1 MRCGIPFARLA
12 GLPAFFLLG
21 VPDMKMTTEEAF
33 VKTLQRHGIE
43 HAFGIIGSAMMPIS
57 DLFPKAGITFWDCA
71 HEGSAGMMADGYT
84 RATGKMSMMIAQN
97 GPGITNFVTAVKT
110 AYWNHTPLLLVT
122 PQAANKT
129 IGQGG
134 FQEVEQM
141 KLFEDMVAYQ
151 EEVRDP
157 SRMAEVLARVISK
170 AKNLS
175 GPAQINIPRDYWTQV
190 IDIELPEP
198 IEFEVSP
205 GGENSVAA
213 AAALLSQ
220 AKNPVILNGAGVV
233 LAHGGIAAS
242 QALAERLDAPVC
254 VGYQHNDAYP
264 GGHPLFAGPL
274 GYNGSKAAMELIKDA
289 DVVLCLGTRL
299 NPFSTLPGYGMEY
312 WPADAK
318 IIQVDINPDR
328 IGLTKK
334 ISVGIVGDA
343 AKVANGILSQLSD
356 TAGDA
361 GRNERRARI
370 GETKSRWAQQLSS
383 MDHEDDDPGTN
394 WNERAR
400 ADKPDWMSPRMAWRA
415 IQAALPREAI
425 ISSDIGNNCAI
436 GNAYPSFEAGRK
448 YLAPGLFGPCGY
460 GLPAIVGAKIGRP
473 DVPVVGFAGDGAFGI
488 AVNELTA
495 IGRSEWPAITQIVFR
510 NYQWGAEKRNSTL
523 WFDDNFVGTELDTQV
538 SFARMA
544 ESCGLKGVVARTM
557 DELTDALNQAI
568 IDQMENNTT
577 TLIEAMLNQELG
589 DPFRRDAMKNP
600 VEVAGID
607 PADMIDQPA

>member
-1 MRCGIPFARLA
+1 
-12 GLPAFFLLG
+12 
-21 VPDMKMTTEEAF
+21 MKMTTEEAF
-33 VKTLQRHGIE
+33 VKCLQRHGIE

-57 DLFPKAGITFWDCA
+57 DLFPAAGIKFWDCA
-71 HEGSAGMMADGYT
+71 HEGSAGFMSDGFT
-84 RATGKMSMMIAQN
+84 RATGKVSMMIAQN

-157 SRMAEVLARVISK
+157 TRVVEVLTRVISQ
-170 AKNLS
+170 AKRLS
-175 GPAQINIPRDYWTQV
+175 GPAQLNIPRDFWTQI
-190 IDIELPEP
+190 IDVEIVDP

-205 GGENSVAA
+205 GGENSVKDAA
-213 AAALLSQ
+213 KLLSE

-233 LAHGGIAAS
+233 LSDGGIDAS
-242 QALAERLDAPVC
+242 MALAERLTAPVC
-254 VGYQHNDAYP
+254 VGYQHNDAFP
-264 GGHPLFAGPL
+264 GSHPLFAGPL
-274 GYNGSKAAMELIKDA
+274 GYNGSKAGMELINGA

-299 NPFSTLPGYGMEY
+299 NPFSTLPGYGIDY
-312 WPADAK
+312 WPTDAK
-318 IIQVDINPDR
+318 IIQVDINPNR

-334 ISVGIVGDA
+334 VTVGIVGDA
-343 AKVANGILSQLSD
+343 AKVANGILANLSD
-356 TAGDA
+356 DAGDA
-361 GRNERRARI
+361 GRDERKNKIAQ
-370 GETKSRWAQQLSS
+370 TKSAWKQQLAS
-383 MDHEDDDPGTN
+383 MDHEDDDPGTT
-394 WNERAR
+394 WNQRAR

-415 IQAALPREAI
+415 IQSALPREAI

-436 GNAYPSFEAGRK
+436 GNAYPDFDAGRK

-460 GLPAIVGAKIGRP
+460 GLPAIVGAKIGQP

-495 IGRSEWPAITQIVFR
+495 IGRGDWPPVTQIVFR

-523 WFDDNFVGTELDTQV
+523 WFDDNFVGTELDEEV
-538 SFARMA
+538 SYAGIARA
-544 ESCGLKGVVARTM
+544 CGLEGVAVKGM
-557 DELTDALNQAI
+557 EELTAALNKAI
-568 IDQMENNTT
+568 DDQMNHGKT
-577 TLIEAMLNQELG
+577 TLIEVLLNQELG
-589 DPFRRDAMKNP
+589 EPFRRDAMKKP
-600 VEVAGID
+600 VSVAGISKD
-607 PADMIDQPA
+607 DMRPQDAA

>member
-1 MRCGIPFARLA
+1 
-12 GLPAFFLLG
+12 
-21 VPDMKMTTEEAF
+21 MKMTTEEAF
-33 VKTLQRHGIE
+33 VKTLQLHGIA
-43 HAFGIIGSAMMPIS
+43 HAFGIIGSAMMPVS

-84 RATGKMSMMIAQN
+84 RASGKMSMMIAQN

-157 SRMAEVLARVISK
+157 SRVVEVLNRVILN
-170 AKNLS
+170 AKRAS
-175 GPAQINIPRDYWTQV
+175 APAQINIPRDYWTQV
-190 IDIELPEP
+190 IDVDLPQVL
-198 IEFEVSP
+198 EFERP
-205 GGENSVAA
+205 AGGEAAVAQA
-213 AAALLSQ
+213 AELLSGAQ
-220 AKNPVILNGAGVV
+220 NPVILNGAGVV
-233 LAHGGIAAS
+233 LAKGGIAAS
-242 QALAERLDAPVC
+242 MALAERLDAPVC
-254 VGYQHNDAYP
+254 VGYQHNDAFP
-264 GGHPLFAGPL
+264 GSHPLFAGPL
-274 GYNGSKAAMELIKDA
+274 GYNGSKAAMELISEA

-312 WPADAK
+312 WPDKAK

-328 IGLTKK
+328 IGLTKRV
-334 ISVGIVGDA
+334 SVGIVGDA
-343 AKVANGILSQLSD
+343 AKVATGILAQLSD
-356 TAGDA
+356 SAGDA
-361 GRNERRARI
+361 GRDAR
-370 GETKSRWAQQLSS
+370 KSKIAQKKSAWAQQLSS
-383 MDHEDDDPGTN
+383 MDHEDDDPGTD
-394 WNERAR
+394 WNQRAR
-400 ADKPDWMSPRMAWRA
+400 ADKPAWMSPRMAWRA
-415 IQAALPREAI
+415 IQAALPVEAI

-460 GLPAIVGAKIGRP
+460 GLPAIVGAKIACP

-495 IGRSEWPAITQIVFR
+495 IGREEWPAVTQVVFR

-523 WFDDNFVGTELDTQV
+523 WFDDNFVGTELDTKV
-538 SFARMA
+538 SYAGIA
-544 ESCGLKGVVARTM
+544 QACGLKGVVARTM
-557 DELTDALNQAI
+557 AELTEALDQALK
-568 IDQMENNTT
+568 DQKAGIT
-577 TLIEAMLNQELG
+577 TLIEAMINQELG
-589 DPFRRDAMKNP
+589 EPFRRDAMKKP

-607 PADMIDQPA
+607 AADMRGQEA